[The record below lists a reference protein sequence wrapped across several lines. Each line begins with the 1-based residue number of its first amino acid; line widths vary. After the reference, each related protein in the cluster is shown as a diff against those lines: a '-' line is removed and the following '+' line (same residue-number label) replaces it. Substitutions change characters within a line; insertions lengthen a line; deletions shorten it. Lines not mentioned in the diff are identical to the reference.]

1 MWPKLS
7 QFVAANLVLASFEGC
22 RAAVWLGNLADSYD
36 FIVVGGGQAGL
47 TIASRLSEDS
57 SRTVLV
63 IEAGDSGE
71 AIQSKIDTPSST
83 YLDSITGTS
92 ADWQYTTIPEPNT
105 NNRTIWWPRGKV
117 LGGSSAMNAMY
128 MVRPPQIEVD
138 AWANLMAGESDAASQ
153 WNWNSLF
160 AAMKKSETFHPP
172 DEQARQ
178 LAQIQYDAGS
188 HGEDGPIQ
196 VAYSPFQ
203 FEQNGQWIQAMS
215 NAGIWS
221 NPDAM
226 SGRNWGAWTTNSF
239 INPAGPWKRSYSRSA
254 YIDPHKDRP
263 NLTILVNSTVTRILF
278 AQDSNSATGVEYAES
293 RDGDRRTVNVNR
305 EVIVTS
311 GAIGTPHVLLASG
324 VGPRA
329 VLEAAGVPVKV
340 DLPGVGEHLQDH
352 LTNSV
357 TWNTSADTAG
367 SLFKSGL
374 RTPEFLSHINPGVA
388 YLNASYLF
396 GGDSGRDE
404 FAQTVANQYS
414 ASLSTVPTQSSE
426 IIEGYR
432 VKYDVLSRTVIPSE
446 VGIVELLLNMMGDG
460 SISIGVAMQH
470 PFSQGRLYINSSSV
484 FDPPIIEPNYL
495 AHPSDV
501 VMLRQGLKVARA
513 IGSVAPFNSTLGTE
527 LSPGPQVQTDEQ
539 WDAWIRGTTWTQ
551 FHPGCT
557 CSMLPR
563 NQGGVVDANLKVYG
577 LDNVRVADGSVFP
590 FLFSAH
596 IGAPTYGVAEEAS
609 TLIRNSNSALPRGS
623 WSWLGLFAIIG
634 IVLAV

>member
-1 MWPKLS
+1 MWTKLS
-7 QFVAANLVLASFEGC
+7 QFVAATLVLASFEGC
-22 RAAVWLGNLADSYD
+22 RGAVWTGNLAESYD
-36 FIVVGGGQAGL
+36 YIIVGGGQAGL
-47 TIASRLSEDS
+47 TVAGRLSEDS
-57 SRTVLV
+57 SKTVLV

-83 YLDSITGTS
+83 YFDSITGTS
-92 ADWQYTTIPEPNT
+92 ADWQYTTVPEPNT

-138 AWANLMAGESDAASQ
+138 AWSELVSSDS

-160 AAMKKSETFHPP
+160 ANMKKSETFHPP
-172 DEQARQ
+172 DNEARDV
-178 LAQIQYDAGS
+178 AKIQFDASS
-188 HGEDGPIQ
+188 HGTDGPIQ

-203 FEQNGQWIQAMS
+203 FEQNGQWIEAMS

-226 SGRNWGAWTTNSF
+226 AGRNWGAWTTNSF
-239 INPAGPWKRSYSRSA
+239 IDPAGPWKRSYSRSA

-278 AQDSNSATGVEYAES
+278 ASQDNPTATGVEYAETK
-293 RDGDRRTVNVNR
+293 DGEKRTVNVNR

-311 GAIGTPHVLLASG
+311 GAIGSPHVLMTSG

-329 VLEAAGVPVKV
+329 VLEAAGVPVQV

-367 SLFKSGL
+367 SLHASGL
-374 RTPEFLSHINPGVA
+374 ATPEFLSHINSGVA

-414 ASLSTVPTQSSE
+414 DSLSTVPTQSQE

-432 VKYDVLSRTVIPSE
+432 VKYDVLSKTVIPSE
-446 VGIVELLLNMMGDG
+446 VGIVELLLNLMGDG

-470 PFSQGRLYINSSSV
+470 PFSQGRMYINSSSV
-484 FDPPIIEPNYL
+484 FDHPIIEPNYL

-513 IGSVAPFNSTLGTE
+513 IGSVAPFNSSLGAE
-527 LSPGPQVQTDEQ
+527 LSPGSEVQTDEQ
-539 WDAWIRGTTWTQ
+539 WDAWIKGTTWTQ

-557 CSMLPR
+557 CSMLPQE
-563 NQGGVVDANLKVYG
+563 QGGVVDANLKVYG
-577 LDNVRVADGSVFP
+577 LNNVRVADGSVFP

-596 IGAPTYGVAEEAS
+596 VGAPTYGVAEEAA
-609 TLIRNSNSALPRGS
+609 TIIRNSNSALPNGS
-623 WSWLGLFAIIG
+623 WSWLGLFAFIG
-634 IVLAV
+634 VVLAV